1 MEQKRNTH
9 VRQSRYQAKP
19 APASSRKKAAA
30 PKSARP
36 GGNHHQQSVRKH
48 PNQAAAHHS
57 TASTQRSRR
66 RRRRFRLKPQV
77 KIAGILILVFLLGLA
92 GSRIFLSG
100 KKADNKQVKTQE
112 TVSKEVKESEDLV
125 EMEETKEVA
134 FESHCVDS
142 TKPENL
148 ISYTNIE
155 VDGNQLENI
164 SDYQPDG
171 DIQFN
176 VGEDYTDV
184 DGIVTFRGNSFR
196 DNPTYGYANMTNYKL
211 NGKWSADTGSLA
223 SGDTVW
229 TGSGW
234 TGQPLMMKWTKEV
247 KAHMNMTEKA
257 KADDDLVEV
266 IYACMD
272 GNVYFLDLK
281 TGEKTR
287 DPLYLGYT
295 FKGAGALDP
304 RGYPIMYV
312 GAGYNSNEGTARV
325 FVVNLIDC
333 SVMYTFGDNDEFSL
347 RGSLSF
353 FDGSALVDEETDTL
367 IYPGENGILYLIK
380 LNTSYDKATGSLSI
394 NPGKIV
400 KWRYYGTRS
409 STESFWIGMEDSAAV
424 YKGYAFMADNGG
436 NLMCLNLNTLELV
449 WVQDTLDD
457 SNSTPVLEIENGHL
471 YLYVSTSF
479 RLGWR
484 SNDSA
489 TIPIWKI
496 DAETGEI
503 IWHTDYEC
511 YTDDG
516 VSGGVQSTIACGKNS
531 LSDYIYVTVSKTS
544 DNASGVLACLKKSDG
559 SKAWEDSSSYA
570 WSSPV
575 CVYNED
581 GTGKVLYCNST
592 GDVRLLDGK
601 TGELNDTLS
610 ISDGVIEASPAVY
623 DNMAV
628 VGTRDC
634 KIWGIELQ

>member
-1 MEQKRNTH
+1 MILRDFCYILEIVFQYIETETFWGKNNMKQKKSAH
-9 VRQSRYQAKP
+9 VRKSRYTSKT
-19 APASSRKKAAA
+19 
-30 PKSARP
+30 ARP
-36 GGNHHQQSVRKH
+36 EHLQYTNAQRTETRK
-48 PNQAAAHHS
+48 
-57 TASTQRSRR
+57 
-66 RRRRFRLKPQV
+66 RRFRLKPQV
-77 KIAGILILVFLLGLA
+77 KIGGIIILALLIIFAGYRTFFIDKKTGTGKAQVA
-92 GSRIFLSG
+92 LS
-100 KKADNKQVKTQE
+100 KNAKEADN
-112 TVSKEVKESEDLV
+112 LV
-125 EMEETKEVA
+125 EMEEIKEIA
-134 FESHCVDS
+134 FEPHCVDS

-155 VDGNQLENI
+155 VDGNQLENVA
-164 SDYQPDG
+164 DYQADG
-171 DIQFN
+171 DIEFN
-176 VGEDYTDV
+176 IGEDYTKAN
-184 DGIVTFRGNSFR
+184 GIVTFRGNSFR
-196 DNPTYGYANMTNYKL
+196 DNPTYGYANMSEYKL
-211 NGKWSADTGSLA
+211 NGAWSADTGPLA

-234 TGQPLMMKWTKEV
+234 TGQPLMMKWPKEV
-247 KAHMNMTEKA
+247 KAHMNMTEEA

-272 GNVYFLDLK
+272 GNVYFLNLK

-312 GAGYNSNEGTARV
+312 GAGYNSDEGTARV
-325 FVVNLIDC
+325 FVINLLDC
-333 SVMYTFGDNDEFSL
+333 SVLYTFGNNDEFSL

-353 FDGSALVDEETDTL
+353 FDGSALVDAETDTL

-380 LNTSYDKATGSLSI
+380 LNTSYDKENGTLSI

-409 STESFWIGMEDSAAV
+409 SDESFWLGMEDSVAV

-436 NLMCLNLNTLELV
+436 NLMCLNLNTLQLV
-449 WVQDTLDD
+449 WVQDVLDD

-531 LSDYIYVTVSKTS
+531 FSDYIYVTVSKTS

-575 CVYNED
+575 CIYNKD
-581 GTGKVLYCNST
+581 GSGKVLYCNST

-601 TGELNDTLS
+601 TGKLEDTLS

-623 DNMAV
+623 NNYAV

-634 KIWGIELQ
+634 KIWGIEIK

>member
-1 MEQKRNTH
+1 MILRDFCYILEIVFQYIETETFWGKNNMKQKRSTH
-9 VRQSRYQAKP
+9 VRKSRYTSKT
-19 APASSRKKAAA
+19 
-30 PKSARP
+30 ARP
-36 GGNHHQQSVRKH
+36 EHLQYTNAQRTETRK
-48 PNQAAAHHS
+48 
-57 TASTQRSRR
+57 
-66 RRRRFRLKPQV
+66 RRFRLKPQV
-77 KIAGILILVFLLGLA
+77 KIGGIIILALLIIFAGYRTFFIDKKTGTGKAQVA
-92 GSRIFLSG
+92 LS
-100 KKADNKQVKTQE
+100 KNAKEADN
-112 TVSKEVKESEDLV
+112 LV
-125 EMEETKEVA
+125 EMEEIKEIA
-134 FESHCVDS
+134 FEPHCVDS

-155 VDGNQLENI
+155 VDGNQLENVA
-164 SDYQPDG
+164 DYQADG
-171 DIQFN
+171 DIEFN
-176 VGEDYTDV
+176 IGEDYTKAN
-184 DGIVTFRGNSFR
+184 GIVTFRGNSFR
-196 DNPTYGYANMTNYKL
+196 DNPTYGYANMSEYKL
-211 NGKWSADTGSLA
+211 NGAWSADTGSLA

-234 TGQPLMMKWTKEV
+234 TGQPLMMKWPKEV
-247 KAHMNMTEKA
+247 KAHMNMTEEA

-272 GNVYFLDLK
+272 GNVYFLNLK

-312 GAGYNSNEGTARV
+312 GAGYNSDEGTARV
-325 FVVNLIDC
+325 FVINLLDC
-333 SVMYTFGDNDEFSL
+333 SVLYTFGNNDEFSL

-353 FDGSALVDEETDTL
+353 FDGSALVDAETDTL

-380 LNTSYDKATGSLSI
+380 LNTSYDKENGTLSI

-409 STESFWIGMEDSAAV
+409 SDESFWLGMEDSVAV

-436 NLMCLNLNTLELV
+436 NLMCLNLNTLQLV
-449 WVQDTLDD
+449 WVQDVLDD

-531 LSDYIYVTVSKTS
+531 FSDYIYVTVSKTS

-575 CVYNED
+575 CIYNKD
-581 GTGKVLYCNST
+581 GSGKVLYCNST

-601 TGELNDTLS
+601 TGKLEDTLS

-623 DNMAV
+623 NNYAV

-634 KIWGIELQ
+634 KIWGIEIK

>member
-1 MEQKRNTH
+1 MILRDFCYILEIVFQYIETETFWGKNNMKQKKSAH
-9 VRQSRYQAKP
+9 VRKSRYTSKT
-19 APASSRKKAAA
+19 
-30 PKSARP
+30 ARP
-36 GGNHHQQSVRKH
+36 EHLQYTNAQRTETRK
-48 PNQAAAHHS
+48 
-57 TASTQRSRR
+57 
-66 RRRRFRLKPQV
+66 RRFRLKPQV
-77 KIAGILILVFLLGLA
+77 KIGGIIILALLIIFAGYRTFFIDKKTGTGKAQVA
-92 GSRIFLSG
+92 LS
-100 KKADNKQVKTQE
+100 KNAKEADN
-112 TVSKEVKESEDLV
+112 LV
-125 EMEETKEVA
+125 EMEEIKEIA
-134 FESHCVDS
+134 FEPHCVDS

-155 VDGNQLENI
+155 VDGNQLENVA
-164 SDYQPDG
+164 DYQADG
-171 DIQFN
+171 DIEFN
-176 VGEDYTDV
+176 IGEDYTKAN
-184 DGIVTFRGNSFR
+184 GIVTFRGNSFR
-196 DNPTYGYANMTNYKL
+196 DNPTYGYANMSEYKL
-211 NGKWSADTGSLA
+211 NGAWSADTGSLA

-234 TGQPLMMKWTKEV
+234 TGQPLMMKWPKEV
-247 KAHMNMTEKA
+247 KAHMNMTEEA

-272 GNVYFLDLK
+272 GNVYFLNLK

-312 GAGYNSNEGTARV
+312 GAGYNSDEGTARV
-325 FVVNLIDC
+325 FVINLLDC
-333 SVMYTFGDNDEFSL
+333 SVLYTFGNNDEFSL

-353 FDGSALVDEETDTL
+353 FDGSALVDAETDTL

-380 LNTSYDKATGSLSI
+380 LNTSYDKENGTLSI

-409 STESFWIGMEDSAAV
+409 SDESFWLGMEDSVAV

-436 NLMCLNLNTLELV
+436 NLMCLNLNTLQLV
-449 WVQDTLDD
+449 WVQDVLDD

-531 LSDYIYVTVSKTS
+531 FSDYIYVTVSKTS

-575 CVYNED
+575 CIYNKD
-581 GTGKVLYCNST
+581 GSGKVLYCNST

-601 TGELNDTLS
+601 TGKLEDTLS

-623 DNMAV
+623 NNYAV

-634 KIWGIELQ
+634 KIWGIEIK